1 MATIRLQINDKVLDK
16 VLKILGHFS
25 HDEVEIISEDED
37 FLEQKEF
44 VANELQKMDNGEV
57 EFITVDQ
64 MNQQARELLA
74 KYEA

>member
-1 MATIRLQINDKVLDK
+1 MTIIRLQINDKVLDK

>member
-1 MATIRLQINDKVLDK
+1 
-16 VLKILGHFS
+16 
-25 HDEVEIISEDED
+25 
-37 FLEQKEF
+37 